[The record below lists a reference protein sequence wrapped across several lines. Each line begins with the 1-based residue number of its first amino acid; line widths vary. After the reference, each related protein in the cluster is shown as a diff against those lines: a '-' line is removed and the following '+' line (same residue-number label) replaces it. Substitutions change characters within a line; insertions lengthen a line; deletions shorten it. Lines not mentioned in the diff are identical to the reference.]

1 MHTKRYAPQIAFPS
15 IKYLP
20 GEGVHP
26 AKAPV
31 GTIQD
36 ARYESISFDQ
46 GFYFALDL
54 FNAGFYWEVHEFLE
68 RYWHRENNSDVR
80 LVLQILI
87 QLSALAIKKIKNQ
100 SGGVPGLILAV
111 EGKLQSLLQKSF
123 NEYRGL
129 SLGTIRSWIASWQKI
144 QIEQLVLE
152 LGTQAR
158 I

>member
-1 MHTKRYAPQIAFPS
+1 MSIKRYAPEIYFPS

-26 AKAPV
+26 AKAPAE
-31 GTIQD
+31 TIQD
-36 ARYESISFDQ
+36 TLYEKISFDR

-68 RYWHRENNSDVR
+68 RYWHRETNPEVR

-100 SGGVPGLILAV
+100 TGGVPGLLIAV
-111 EGKLQSLLQKSF
+111 ESKLDQLQKQNF
-123 NEYRGL
+123 ENYRGL
-129 SLGTIRSWIASWQKI
+129 KISDIRSWIERWQQI
-144 QIEQLVLE
+144 QINQLVLE
-152 LGTQAR
+152 LGVQSH

>member
-1 MHTKRYAPQIAFPS
+1 MSIKRYAPEIYFPS

-26 AKAPV
+26 AKAPA

-36 ARYESISFDQ
+36 TLYEKISFDR
-46 GFYFALDL
+46 GFYFAIDL

-68 RYWHRENNSDVR
+68 RYWHRETNPEVR
-80 LVLQILI
+80 LALQILI

-100 SGGVPGLILAV
+100 TGGVPGLLIAV
-111 EGKLQSLLQKSF
+111 DSKLDQLQKQNF
-123 NEYRGL
+123 ENYRGL
-129 SLGTIRSWIASWQKI
+129 KISDIRSWTERWE
-144 QIEQLVLE
+144 QIELERLVFE
-152 LGTQAR
+152 LGVQSH

>member
-1 MHTKRYAPQIAFPS
+1 MSIKRYAPEIAFPF

-20 GEGVHP
+20 GEGAHP
-26 AKAPV
+26 AKAPA

-36 ARYESISFDQ
+36 TLYEKIHFDR
-46 GFYFALDL
+46 GFYFAIDL

-68 RYWHRENNSDVR
+68 RYWHRETNPEVR

-100 SGGVPGLILAV
+100 TGGVPGLLTAV
-111 EGKLQSLLQKSF
+111 ESKLNQLVERSITD
-123 NEYRGL
+123 YRGL
-129 SLGTIRSWIASWQKI
+129 NVLGIQSWIERWQQI
-144 QIEQLVLE
+144 QINQLVLE
-152 LGTQAR
+152 LGIQSH